1 MKKIDFHVHIDNDE
15 VTVEDSARYF
25 NEMCERKG
33 YEGVGIMALTH
44 DSQMFHPACNER
56 ALAIKALV
64 PGAVAFG
71 SPHHNGDFV
80 EQVEELMSRGFSGIK
95 LLGGK
100 PSQYR
105 EFGYSFEHPRYE
117 ALFAYCE
124 KYGVPLTVHNND
136 PLVHW
141 DITKVSPRTIANG
154 WVYDEKIPSQEWFF
168 LTMEA
173 VLARHPRLKI
183 ALAHFGFYA
192 NDLPRATA
200 LMEMYGG
207 LMMDITP
214 APPIYVELSQT
225 PKESEAFFRKY
236 HDRII
241 FGTDVDNGIFGRVR
255 EFNDTKTEMIGT
267 FLEGTEP
274 RVVKDKYPI
283 TPISLEP
290 HMLENIYYHNAMRFI
305 GKA

>member
-1 MKKIDFHVHIDNDE
+1 MKKIDFHVHLDTDE
-15 VTVEDSARYF
+15 ISVEDSARYF

-33 YEGVGIMALTH
+33 YEGVGLMALSH
-44 DSQMFHPACNER
+44 CSEAYHPQCNER
-56 ALAIKALV
+56 ALAIKVLM
-64 PGAVAFG
+64 PGSVAFG
-71 SPHHNGDFV
+71 SPHHSGDFV
-80 EQVEELMSRGFSGIK
+80 EQVEDLMGRGFSGIK

-105 EFGYSFEHPRYE
+105 LFGYSYEHERYE
-117 ALFAYCE
+117 KLFAYCE
-124 KYGVPLTVHNND
+124 KYGVPLMVHNND

-141 DITKVSPRTIANG
+141 DITKASPRTIARG

-183 ALAHFGFYA
+183 ALAHFGFYS

-200 LMEMYGG
+200 LMEKYPN

-214 APPIYVELSQT
+214 APPIYVELSSTQ
-225 PKESEAFFRKY
+225 KESEAFFRKY
-236 HDRII
+236 HDRIL
-241 FGTDVDNGIFGRVR
+241 FGTDVDNALFGRVR
-255 EFNDTKTEMIGT
+255 EYNDMKTEMIGT
-267 FLEGTEP
+267 FLEGSEP
-274 RVVKDKYPI
+274 RMIDGRFDI
-283 TPISLEP
+283 RPISLEP
-290 HMLENIYYHNAMRFI
+290 HMLENIYYNNAMRFI